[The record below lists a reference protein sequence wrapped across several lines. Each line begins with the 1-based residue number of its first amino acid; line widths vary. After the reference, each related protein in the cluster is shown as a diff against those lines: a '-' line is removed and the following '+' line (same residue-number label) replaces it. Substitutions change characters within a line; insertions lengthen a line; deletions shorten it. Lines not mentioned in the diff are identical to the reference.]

1 MPYETWTPELVFSAH
16 NSEVELLEAKV
27 RTAKIVTALA
37 SVPTWVL
44 GNAGLFFK
52 HNFQY
57 PNSFI
62 LSLNKRRTNHI
73 WGKHCLAHSVQC

>member
-27 RTAKIVTALA
+27 RTAKIVSALA

-44 GNAGLFFK
+44 GNAGLFYCF
-52 HNFQY
+52 
-57 PNSFI
+57 
-62 LSLNKRRTNHI
+62 LNKIFDIRI
-73 WGKHCLAHSVQC
+73 HSFYH

>member
-44 GNAGLFFK
+44 GNAGWFFC
-52 HNFQY
+52 FY
-57 PNSFI
+57 YFRFNSFI
-62 LSLNKRRTNHI
+62 LSLRRTNHI
-73 WGKHCLAHSVQC
+73 WGKHCVAHSVQC